1 MNKLLLVLASFALV
15 TMPLVAPAAAQDGQ
29 TVEITATA
37 MESGC
42 GDRTY
47 CWEID
52 ASGSFQP
59 GDTLE
64 ITVVNPES
72 NGIEHNFYIMN
83 GTPDQE
89 GGGTDEEEAGWN
101 TDNLQ
106 PDDEATLTVPVG
118 EGVEELYYWCDVG
131 AHENLGMYGTLTA
144 GQDDTDGG
152 ADTGG
157 DDGGDGTDGEG
168 QSSSPGLGLVASLAG
183 LAMAAYAVARR
194 R

>member
-1 MNKLLLVLASFALV
+1 MNQLLLVLASLALV
-15 TMPLVAPAAAQDGQ
+15 ATPLVAPVTAQDGQ

-37 MESGC
+37 MEGDC

-72 NGIEHNFYIMN
+72 NGIEHNFYIMD
-83 GTPDQE
+83 GTPEQE
-89 GGGTDEEEAGWN
+89 GGGTSGEEAGWH

-106 PDDEATLTVPVG
+106 PGDQTTLTVPVG

-144 GQDDTDGG
+144 GEDSTDGG
-152 ADTGG
+152 ADTDG
-157 DDGGDGTDGEG
+157 DDRTDGED
-168 QSSSPGLGLVASLAG
+168 QSPSPGLGSLVTLAG
-183 LAMAAYAVARR
+183 LALAAYAVVRR